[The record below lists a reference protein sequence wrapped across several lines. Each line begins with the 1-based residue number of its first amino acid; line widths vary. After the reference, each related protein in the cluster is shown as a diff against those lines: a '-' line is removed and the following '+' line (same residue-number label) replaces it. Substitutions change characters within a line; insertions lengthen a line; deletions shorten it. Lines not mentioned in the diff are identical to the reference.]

1 MPHAPQKGDNLDR
14 IRVPQAKVAE
24 LMLPSIEQQ
33 LNDRQKKIMAHLV
46 ESGFVTSGWC
56 RKEFGVA
63 LLTTQRALNGLLD
76 LGLVEPKGK
85 GRIAWYVLKTA
96 R

>member
-1 MPHAPQKGDNLDR
+1 M
-14 IRVPQAKVAE
+14 PQAKAAE
-24 LMLPSIEQQ
+24 LMPPSIEQQ

-46 ESGFVTSGWC
+46 ETGFVTSDWC

-63 LLTTQRALNGLLD
+63 LLTTQRVLSGMLD

-85 GRIAWYVLKTA
+85 GRST
-96 R
+96 

>member
-1 MPHAPQKGDNLDR
+1 M
-14 IRVPQAKVAE
+14 PQAKAAE
-24 LMLPSIEQQ
+24 LMPPSIEQQ
-33 LNDRQKKIMAHLV
+33 LNDRQKRIMAHLV
-46 ESGFVTSGWC
+46 ETGFVTSGWY

-63 LLTTQRALNGLLD
+63 LLTTQRDLSGLLD

-85 GRIAWYVLKTA
+85 GRSARYVLKTT